1 MNEKDLYPDIEKWLN
16 QYLTDRYKEYT
27 IITTSE
33 SSSKTLDTVLKKY
46 GINIDELEGLL
57 IKVDVIGILQK
68 NNGKQDDIKLVFV
81 EVKDELLTLK
91 DLGQLWGYIKLANP
105 IESFLISSE
114 GLGTL
119 QIIFDVHNRTD
130 LLVYGENN
138 EKFMK
143 IVKWDNSRKIIDYST
158 IIPKT

>member
-1 MNEKDLYPDIEKWLN
+1 MTEKDLYPDIEKWLN
-16 QYLTDRYKEYT
+16 QYLTDNYKGYD

-33 SSSKTLDTVLKKY
+33 SSNKTLDVVLNKY
-46 GINIDELEGLL
+46 GINIDELDGLL
-57 IKVDVIGILQK
+57 IKIDVIGILQK
-68 NNGKQDDIKLVFV
+68 SENHDDIKLVFV

-91 DLGQLWGYIKLANP
+91 NLGQLWGYAKLVNP
-105 IESFLISSE
+105 IESFLISSK

-119 QIIFDVHNRTD
+119 QIILEVHNRVD
-130 LLVYGENN
+130 LLVYGENS

-158 IIPKT
+158 MIPKS

>member
-16 QYLTDRYKEYT
+16 QYLTDNYKGCD

-33 SSSKTLDTVLKKY
+33 SSSKTLDVVLKKY
-46 GINIDELEGLL
+46 GIHLDELEGLL
-57 IKVDVIGILQK
+57 IKIDVIGIIQK
-68 NNGKQDDIKLVFV
+68 SKNHDGIKLVFV

-91 DLGQLWGYIKLANP
+91 DLGQLWGYTKLANP

-119 QIIFDVHNRTD
+119 QIIFDVHNRKD
-130 LLVYGENN
+130 LLVYGENS

-158 IIPKT
+158 MIPKI

>member
-16 QYLTDRYKEYT
+16 QYLTDNYKKYT
-27 IITTSE
+27 ITTTSE
-33 SSSKTLDTVLKKY
+33 SSNKTLDTVLENY
-46 GINIDELEGLL
+46 GIIIGELKGLL
-57 IKVDVIGILQK
+57 IKVDVIGILQRNK
-68 NNGKQDDIKLVFV
+68 GSQIDTKLVFV

-91 DLGQLWGYIKLANP
+91 DLGQLWGYTKLANP

-119 QIIFDVHNRTD
+119 QIILDVHNRTD
-130 LLVYGENN
+130 LLVYGENG

-143 IVKWDNSRKIIDYST
+143 VAKWDDARKMIDYRT
-158 IIPKT
+158 LIPKT